1 MADKEKID
9 EKIEKMLKALNGT
22 DTALAT
28 HTHHINMA
36 AVTGLE
42 ALGYDDNGR
51 LKFGRFDK
59 TTDGKEGDGAK
70 TVAEAA
76 NKYLNGILE
85 NRINSALGEGGRFS
99 SKKLAPDELARL
111 QSGGYFGISSQD
123 IYEAAGQM
131 KANFTPEA
139 LKKAFD
145 KQIGQTQGVI
155 KRTNL
160 TLANDLERDKV
171 LSYVGLDKGELKGSV
186 NKDEVKPAHL
196 LSLLD
201 VYRKE
206 KAIDKS
212 TLEQLG
218 IYKK

>member
-9 EKIEKMLKALNGT
+9 EKIEKMLKALKGT

-28 HTHHINMA
+28 HTHHLNMA
-36 AVTGLE
+36 TVRGIE
-42 ALGYDDNGR
+42 ALGYDENGR
-51 LKFGRFDK
+51 LKYNRFDK
-59 TTDGKEGDGAK
+59 TEDGKEGDGAK
-70 TVAEAA
+70 TVSDAA
-76 NKYLNGILE
+76 NKYLNGVLE
-85 NRINSALGEGGRFS
+85 SRINAASKGKFD
-99 SKKLAPDELARL
+99 SKKLAADEIARI
-111 QSGGYFGISSQD
+111 QSGYFGVTSQD

-131 KANFTPEA
+131 KAGFSPEA
-139 LKKAFD
+139 LKKAFE
-145 KQIGQTQGVI
+145 KQIGQSQGVI

-171 LSYVGLDKGELKGSV
+171 LSYVGLDKGELKSSV
-186 NKDEVKPAHL
+186 NKDAIEPAHL

-218 IYKK
+218 LYKK